1 MKIYRYKGE
10 IIYCFILLVGGFLI
24 LTIIGCSILSLDL
37 DIAKILFI
45 FSMGLVFL
53 IVISIFIGVICYIIF
68 LYSRDKYYILEKGG
82 ITYYSKN
89 EPIIFIDIKDIVAVH
104 YSPWWHML
112 IGGLGF
118 TTGAFCI
125 KVINQVYESK
135 TFKCFSMFNKN
146 DGSALISFYC
156 LKKTREIIA
165 KILDLYLL

>member
-1 MKIYRYKGE
+1 MKINKWKGE
-10 IIYCFILLVGGFLI
+10 IIFCYIGIVVFFICMTVMICLF
-24 LTIIGCSILSLDL
+24 CSL
-37 DIAKILFI
+37 AEPEYWLFI
-45 FSMGLVFL
+45 VSIGVLV
-53 IVISIFIGVICYIIF
+53 VISATITFAVISLIAIHYTK
-68 LYSRDKYYILEKGG
+68 DKYYIIEKEG

-118 TTGAFCI
+118 TTGAFNI

-146 DGSALISFYC
+146 DGSALISIYC
-156 LKKTREIIA
+156 LKKTREKIA